1 MTYTLLGSSIS
12 PYVRKVKLVLLE
24 KKIEHA
30 TEDVIPFN
38 PPKDWRAISPLG
50 KIPAFRHDDK
60 IINDST
66 IICEYLERLHPSPAL
81 QPSDPY
87 LQARARWIEE
97 YVDGGL
103 IPVTGPKVFF
113 ELVVKP
119 LLGQKSDEATARKV
133 IDEDLPAYFDYFES
147 ELESE
152 VGSGFAG
159 EFFVG
164 DQFGIADIAVGNLFV
179 NLRLCGVRLDATRW
193 KRLAA
198 FVDRMHARPS
208 FTAVI
213 EPLKAAVGKRWA

>member
-1 MTYTLLGSSIS
+1 MPYTLLGSSIS

-24 KKIEHA
+24 KNLEHA

-66 IICEYLERLHPSPAL
+66 IICEYLDRLHPSPAL
-81 QPSDPY
+81 HPSDPY

-97 YVDGGL
+97 YVDGGV

-119 LLGQKSDEATARKV
+119 LLGQTSDEAAAKKV
-133 IDEDLPAYFDYFES
+133 IGEELPAYFDYLEA
-147 ELESE
+147 ELGAEH
-152 VGSGFAG
+152 AG

-164 DQFGIADIAVGNLFV
+164 DRFGIADIAVGNLFV
-179 NLRLCGVRLDATRW
+179 NLRLCGVRPDASRW
-193 KRLAA
+193 KKLAA

-208 FTAVI
+208 FAAVI
-213 EPLKAAVGKRWA
+213 EPLKAAVGKRWV

>member
-1 MTYTLLGSSIS
+1 MAYTLLGSSIS

-24 KKIEHA
+24 KNLEHA

-38 PPKDWRAISPLG
+38 PPKGWRAISPLG

-97 YVDGGL
+97 YVDGGV

-119 LLGQKSDEATARKV
+119 LLGQTSDEAAARKI
-133 IDEDLPAYFDYFES
+133 IDEELPAYFDYFES

-152 VGSGFAG
+152 LAG
-159 EFFVG
+159 AYFVG
-164 DQFGIADIAVGNLFV
+164 DELGIADIAVGNLFI
-179 NLRLCGVRLDATRW
+179 NLRLCGVRLDDARW
-193 KRLAA
+193 KKLSA
-198 FVDRMHARPS
+198 FVERMHARPS
-208 FTAVI
+208 FAAVI
-213 EPLKAAVGKRWA
+213 EPLKGVVGKRWA